1 MDLTHKIYFYNAP
14 LIVSNRKLIF
24 KKLGGNM
31 KKLLI
36 VVLALSMVLALF
48 AGCAK
53 TEDADMTDTT
63 QDQTTD
69 DTQDDTAAAAGEVT
83 VSGSTSVEPVGIALG
98 DEFMALNP
106 DVKFTYQGIG
116 SSAGVTNAN
125 DGVTMLGTASREIK
139 DSEKEYGMTEVVL
152 AYDGIAVIANTANAA
167 VSDLTVEQVQKIY
180 LGEIKNWNQVGG
192 DDQSI
197 VVVSREAGSGTRGA
211 FEEIV
216 GFEDM
221 LVASATIAEGNGA
234 VKETVV
240 GNPYAIGYVSF
251 TYVDDTVKPMLIEGA
266 EPTVDNVLSG
276 TYPVS
281 RPFMIVYHEDNL
293 SDAAKDFLDFITTD
307 KAKEI
312 IAEEG
317 AIPLADASSDDT
329 EEVSVSG
336 EVTVSGSTSVEPVGI
351 ALGDEFMAI
360 NPDVKFTYQ
369 GIGSSAGVTNANDGV
384 TMLGTASREIKDSEK
399 EYGMT
404 EVELAYDGI
413 AVIANTANAAVSDLT
428 VEQVQ
433 KIYLGEIK
441 NWKEVGGDDQAIVVV
456 SREAGSGTR
465 GAFEEI
471 VGFEDMLVASATIA
485 EGNGAVKETVV
496 GNPYAI
502 GYVSFTYVDN
512 TVKPMLIEGAEPT
525 VDNVLSGTYPVSR
538 PFMIVYHEENLSD
551 AAKAF
556 LDFITTDTAKDII
569 AEEGAI
575 PLN

>member
-1 MDLTHKIYFYNAP
+1 
-14 LIVSNRKLIF
+14 
-24 KKLGGNM
+24 M

-48 AGCAK
+48 AGCGK
-53 TEDADMTDTT
+53 TEDADTTDTT
-63 QDQTTD
+63 QDQTED
-69 DTQDDTAAAAGEVT
+69 NTQNDTATAGEVT

-180 LGEIKNWNQVGG
+180 LGEITNWSQVGG
-192 DDQSI
+192 DDLDI

-221 LVASATIAEGNGA
+221 LVESATIAEGNGA

-240 GNPYAIGYVSF
+240 GNPQAIGYVSF
-251 TYVDDTVKPMLIEGA
+251 TYVDDTVKPLLIEGA

-276 TYPVS
+276 KYPVS
-281 RPFMIVYHEDNL
+281 RPFMIVYHEENL

-317 AIPLADASSDDT
+317 AIPLGNASSDDT
-329 EEVSVSG
+329 QEVSISG

-433 KIYLGEIK
+433 KIYLGEIT
-441 NWKEVGGDDQAIVVV
+441 NWSQVGGDNQAIVVV

-502 GYVSFTYVDN
+502 GYVSFTYVDD

-525 VDNVLSGTYPVSR
+525 VENVLSGTYPVSR
-538 PFMIVYHEENLSD
+538 PFMIVYHEDNLSD